1 MICLSLLALALT
13 SFSNAQ
19 SCPDCSYTSPDSRY
33 FFLSNFAYYD
43 SIIYS
48 TPSHLAVA
56 YGSVSFDFYNNAI
69 EETVTCTASSRQA
82 WNFFYGNIVY
92 NCTSPVEDQGVAT
105 FTFNQTDGMVCVNET
120 WSCAG

>member
-1 MICLSLLALALT
+1 MICLTLLALALT
-13 SFSNAQ
+13 VFSNAQ
-19 SCPDCSYTSPDSRY
+19 SCSDCSYTSPDSRH

-56 YGSVSFDFYNNAI
+56 YGSVSFDFYNSAI
-69 EETVTCTASSRQA
+69 EATVTCMASNGQA

-92 NCTSPVEDQGVAT
+92 NCKGPVEDLGVAT
-105 FTFNQTDGMVCVNET
+105 FTFNQTDGTVGVNET